1 MCESH
6 LMREKYSIGCFW
18 RWREPH
24 GEENG
29 WLLEAESGLWVTAS
43 KETETLCLAYA
54 RNWILPKPCV
64 FRRGFQPLYESAARM
79 TLILALWVSHQKTQS
94 IHHYKLWPTAN
105 KWALFYAA
113 KFVQFFIQR
122 QKTNTNRDISFK
134 EENHFIT

>member
-79 TLILALWVSHQKTQS
+79 TLILACEFLTRKPSQS
-94 IHHYKLWPTAN
+94 MTTSSDQQLTNGHCFMLQNLCNFSSRDRKL
-105 KWALFYAA
+105 
-113 KFVQFFIQR
+113 IQTETYHS
-122 QKTNTNRDISFK
+122 KK
-134 EENHFIT
+134 KITL